1 MHKIREMLMDEL
13 KEIEK
18 EVSKSSSDRLSPGK
32 LQTVHMIT
40 DTIKNIDK
48 IKGMEEGGYSSATD
62 FMGEGRMYGVSYDRA
77 AYPRYYREGEGS
89 FEGSSYDSDSSYRRR
104 RNSMGRYSRHD
115 GADRMSEKL
124 EEMMD
129 EAGTEKERNAIRRCM
144 EELKQH

>member
-1 MHKIREMLMDEL
+1 MHKIREMLMEEL

-18 EVSKSSSDRLSPGK
+18 EVGKSSSHTLSPGK
-32 LQTVHMIT
+32 TQTIHMLT

-48 IKGMEEGGYSSATD
+48 IKKMEEGGYSSATD

-77 AYPRYYREGEGS
+77 MYPRYYREGEGS
-89 FEGSSYDSDSSYRRR
+89 SYESDSSYRRKR
-104 RNSMGRYSRHD
+104 DSMGRYSRHD

-124 EEMMD
+124 EEMLD
-129 EAGTEKERNAIRRCM
+129 EAGTDKERAVIRRCM